1 LANTPTRPAAP
12 VPPYAPAS
20 SSYTPPAAPAPLA
33 PTGPVGPTAASA
45 PPSVPAPRPLSK
57 PLPKPASKSAPKP
70 PARPS
75 GVFVA
80 LAEGRAVFPVCAAV
94 VIAALG
100 FLPIA
105 QWIPGGYQTPFFGG
119 LTIEWLS
126 GTTIVVGAAVVL
138 AILSRHTRELWIEDA
153 VLRVA
158 KQMTRPRWA
167 FVGGAALV
175 AFSAYALT
183 SVLLFKG
190 RPIFLDEMSQLLQA
204 RAYARGSLTTV
215 TGPLAE
221 FVSILHTVY
230 ADGRAYSQFP
240 AGGPAMLA
248 IGTLLGVPWLVNPL
262 CGAVAVGAFAWFV
275 LATEQQR
282 TVAVGAVVLFAL
294 APFMLFMSASHMNH
308 VPTLMWLTVAMAAL
322 VATLREGIR
331 PGAALLCGFSLGA
344 AAAIRP
350 VDGLA
355 FAVPAALWLFWRA
368 ARETVR
374 GDQARRRAAWI
385 ELLCAGVGVALPML
399 ALMWV
404 NSRTTGDPLRF
415 GYEVIWGQRHAL
427 GFHEAPWGPPHT
439 PARGFEQLNLYFL
452 RLQSYLFDAPVPALL
467 AAVAALALARRV
479 SSMDRYLAASGVLL
493 VGFYWAYWHYGFL
506 LGPRF
511 LFPLIPALALWTA
524 RLPAL
529 VRERWRGSLWHRG
542 VTYGYLVA
550 VVVAFTYTIPI
561 RWREYETG
569 FVVERLPV
577 RALERAYGV
586 SNALVLVREP
596 WSSQLVA
603 RLWALGVPHRETELL
618 THEVDACR
626 LEEAL
631 MVLERE
637 GKRGAQATA
646 ALMPLLRDRGQ
657 VRLATLPNGAFWP
670 VQSTVG
676 YSPQC
681 RERVRESSEGL
692 VPLAPLL
699 LSGGP
704 SNVYV
709 RDLHARDTLLL
720 KRYPNRPI
728 FVVRRDSSATGV
740 TLRYHRASRDSLQ
753 QSWAW
758 AAQW

>member
-1 LANTPTRPAAP
+1 M
-12 VPPYAPAS
+12 
-20 SSYTPPAAPAPLA
+20 
-33 PTGPVGPTAASA
+33 
-45 PPSVPAPRPLSK
+45 
-57 PLPKPASKSAPKP
+57 
-70 PARPS
+70 
-75 GVFVA
+75 
-80 LAEGRAVFPVCAAV
+80 CAAV
-94 VIAALG
+94 VVAAFG

-105 QWIPGGYQTPFFGG
+105 HWIPGGYGTPFYGS
-119 LTIEWLS
+119 LVAEWVS
-126 GTTIVVGAAVVL
+126 GIAVVVGVAAVL

-153 VLRVA
+153 LSRVA
-158 KQMTRPRWA
+158 RQMTRPRWA
-167 FVGGAALV
+167 FIAGAALV
-175 AFSAYALT
+175 SFGAYALT

-204 RAYARGSLTTV
+204 RAYARGSLTTL
-215 TGPLAE
+215 TGPFAE

-230 ADGRAYSQFP
+230 ADGRAFSQFP
-240 AGGPAMLA
+240 PGGPAMLA
-248 IGTLLGVPWLVNPL
+248 IGTLLGAPWLVNPL
-262 CGAVAVGAFAWFV
+262 CGAIAVGAFAWFV

-282 TVAVGAVVLFAL
+282 TVAVGAVALFAL

-308 VPTLMWLTVAMAAL
+308 VPTLMWITVAMAAL
-322 VATLREGIR
+322 VATLRESVR
-331 PGAALLCGFSLGA
+331 PGAAFLCGFALGA

-355 FAVPAALWLFWRA
+355 FALPAGLWLFWRA

-374 GDQARRRAAWI
+374 GDAARRRAAWI
-385 ELLCAGVGVALPML
+385 ELVCAGAGVVLPML
-399 ALMWV
+399 AVMWV
-404 NSRTTGDPLRF
+404 NSRTTGAPLLF
-415 GYEVIWGQRHAL
+415 GYEVIWGQRHGL
-427 GFHEAPWGPPHT
+427 GFHDAPWGPPHT
-439 PARGFEQLNLYFL
+439 PSRGFEQLNLYFL
-452 RLQSYLFDAPVPALL
+452 RLQTYLFDAPVPALL

-479 SSMDRYLAASGVLL
+479 NSTDRYLAASGVLL
-493 VGFYWAYWHYGFL
+493 LGLYWSYWHYGFL

-511 LFPLIPALALWTA
+511 VFPLIPAVALWTA

-550 VVVAFTYTIPI
+550 AVVAFAYTIPI

-577 RALERAYGV
+577 RALERAYRV

-596 WSSQLVA
+596 WSSQLTA
-603 RLWALGVPHRETELL
+603 RLWAIGVPHRETELL

-637 GKRGAQATA
+637 GTRGAKATA
-646 ALMPLLRDRGQ
+646 ALVPLLRDRDQ
-657 VRLATLPNGAFWP
+657 VKLATLPNGAFWP

-681 RERVRESSEGL
+681 RERVRESAAGV

-704 SNVYV
+704 TNVYV

-720 KRYPNRPI
+720 KRYPDRPV
-728 FVVRRDSSATGV
+728 FVIRRDSSAAGV

-758 AAQW
+758 ASQW

>member
-1 LANTPTRPAAP
+1 
-12 VPPYAPAS
+12 
-20 SSYTPPAAPAPLA
+20 
-33 PTGPVGPTAASA
+33 
-45 PPSVPAPRPLSK
+45 
-57 PLPKPASKSAPKP
+57 
-70 PARPS
+70 
-75 GVFVA
+75 VFVP
-80 LAEGRAVFPVCAAV
+80 LAEGRAVFPRCAAV
-94 VIAALG
+94 ILVALG

-105 QWIPGGYQTPFFGG
+105 HWIPGGYEVRFYGG
-119 LTIEWLS
+119 LAVEWVS
-126 GTTIVVGAAVVL
+126 GTAVVVGVAAVL

-158 KQMTRPRWA
+158 RQMTRPRWA
-167 FVGGAALV
+167 FIAGAALV
-175 AFSAYALT
+175 SFTTYALT

-204 RAYARGSLTTV
+204 RAYARGSLTTA
-215 TGPLAE
+215 TGPFAE

-230 ADGRAYSQFP
+230 ANGRAYSQFP

-262 CGAVAVGAFAWFV
+262 CGAIAVGAFAWFV

-282 TVAVGAVVLFAL
+282 TVAVGAVALFAL

-308 VPTLMWLTVAMAAL
+308 VPTLMWITVALAAL
-322 VATLREGIR
+322 VATLREGVR

-344 AAAIRP
+344 TAAIRP
-350 VDGLA
+350 AEGLA
-355 FAVPAALWLFWRA
+355 FALPAGLWLFWRA

-374 GDQARRRAAWI
+374 GDAARRRAAWI
-385 ELLCAGVGVALPML
+385 ELACAGVAVALPML
-399 ALMWV
+399 AVMWV

-415 GYEVIWGQRHAL
+415 GYDVIWGHRHHL
-427 GFHEAPWGPPHT
+427 GFHDAPWGPPHT

-452 RLQSYLFDAPVPALL
+452 RLQTYLFEAPIPALI
-467 AAVAALALARRV
+467 AVVAALALARRV
-479 SSMDRYLAASGVLL
+479 NSTDRYLAASSVLL
-493 VGFYWAYWHYGFL
+493 LGLYWSYWHYGFL

-511 LFPLIPALALWTA
+511 LFALIPILALWTA

-542 VTYGYLVA
+542 VAYGYFTT
-550 VVVAFTYTIPI
+550 VVIAFAYTIPI

-577 RALERAYGV
+577 RALERAYRV
-586 SNALVLVREP
+586 NNAVVLVPEP

-603 RLWALGVPHRETELL
+603 RLWALGVPRRETELL

-626 LEEAL
+626 LDEAVQ
-631 MVLERE
+631 VLERE
-637 GKRGAQATA
+637 GTRGLKATT

-657 VRLATLPNGAFWP
+657 VKLVTLPNGSFWP
-670 VQSTVG
+670 VQSSAG

-681 RERVRESSEGL
+681 RERVRESSMGV

-704 SNVYV
+704 TNVYV
-709 RDLHARDTLLL
+709 RDLHARDTVLLS
-720 KRYPNRPI
+720 RYPNRPI

-740 TLRYHRASRDSLQ
+740 TLRYHRASRDSLLS
-753 QSWAW
+753 SWAW
-758 AAQW
+758 ASQW

>member
-1 LANTPTRPAAP
+1 MP
-12 VPPYAPAS
+12 
-20 SSYTPPAAPAPLA
+20 APAPITTSA
-33 PTGPVGPTAASA
+33 SKPAAKAAS
-45 PPSVPAPRPLSK
+45 K
-57 PLPKPASKSAPKP
+57 PTPKP

-75 GVFVA
+75 GVIVT
-80 LAEGRAVFPVCAAV
+80 LAEGRAVFPICAAV
-94 VIAALG
+94 IVAALG

-105 QWIPGGYQTPFFGG
+105 QWIPGGYQTPFYGS
-119 LTIEWLS
+119 LIAEWVS
-126 GTTIVVGAAVVL
+126 GIAVVVGIAAVL

-153 VLRVA
+153 LSRVA
-158 KQMTRPRWA
+158 RQMTRPRWA
-167 FVGGAALV
+167 FIAGAAIV
-175 AFSAYALT
+175 SFGAYALT

-204 RAYARGSLTTV
+204 RAYARGSLTMP
-215 TGPLAE
+215 TGPFAE
-221 FVSILHTVY
+221 FVSILHTIY
-230 ADGRAYSQFP
+230 ADGRAFSQFP
-240 AGGPAMLA
+240 PGGPTMLA
-248 IGTLLGVPWLVNPL
+248 IGTLLGAPWLVNPL
-262 CGAVAVGAFAWFV
+262 CGAIAVGAFAWFV

-282 TVAVGAVVLFAL
+282 TVAVGAVALFAL

-308 VPTLMWLTVAMAAL
+308 VPTLMWITVAMAAL
-322 VATLREGIR
+322 VATLRESVR
-331 PGAALLCGFSLGA
+331 PGAAFLCGFALGA

-350 VDGLA
+350 VDSLA
-355 FAVPAALWLFWRA
+355 FALPAGLWLFWRA

-374 GDQARRRAAWI
+374 GDAARRRAAWI
-385 ELLCAGVGVALPML
+385 ELVCAGAGVALPML
-399 ALMWV
+399 AVMWV
-404 NSRTTGDPLRF
+404 NSRTTGQPLLF
-415 GYEVIWGQRHAL
+415 GYEVLWGHRHGL
-427 GFHEAPWGPPHT
+427 GFHDAPWGPPHT
-439 PARGFEQLNLYFL
+439 VARGFEQLNLYFL
-452 RLQSYLFDAPVPALL
+452 RLQSYLFDAPVPALF

-479 SSMDRYLAASGVLL
+479 NSMDRYLATSAVLL
-493 VGFYWAYWHYGFL
+493 VGLYWSYWHYGFL

-511 LFPLIPALALWTA
+511 MFPLIPAVALWTA

-550 VVVAFTYTIPI
+550 AVIAFAYTIPI

-569 FVVERLPV
+569 FAVERLPV
-577 RALERAYGV
+577 RALERAYRV

-596 WSSQLVA
+596 WSSQLTA
-603 RLWALGVPHRETELL
+603 RLWAIGVPHRETELL

-637 GKRGAQATA
+637 GTRGATATA
-646 ALMPLLRDRGQ
+646 ALMPLLRDRDQ
-657 VRLATLPNGAFWP
+657 VKLATLPSGAFWP
-670 VQSTVG
+670 VQSSIG

-681 RERVRESSEGL
+681 RERVRESSGGV

-704 SNVYV
+704 TNVYV

-720 KRYPNRPI
+720 KRYPDRPI
-728 FVVRRDSSATGV
+728 FVIRRDSSSAGV
-740 TLRYHRASRDSLQ
+740 TLRYHRALRDSLQ

>member
-1 LANTPTRPAAP
+1 M
-12 VPPYAPAS
+12 
-20 SSYTPPAAPAPLA
+20 
-33 PTGPVGPTAASA
+33 
-45 PPSVPAPRPLSK
+45 
-57 PLPKPASKSAPKP
+57 
-70 PARPS
+70 
-75 GVFVA
+75 
-80 LAEGRAVFPVCAAV
+80 CAAV
-94 VIAALG
+94 LIAVLG
-100 FLPIA
+100 FVPFA
-105 QWIPGGYQTPFFGG
+105 HWIPGGYQTPFYGS
-119 LTIEWLS
+119 LVLEWVS
-126 GTTIVVGAAVVL
+126 GTAVVVGIAAVL

-153 VLRVA
+153 VLRIA

-167 FVGGAALV
+167 FVGGAALL
-175 AFSAYALT
+175 AFGAYALT

-204 RAYARGSLTTV
+204 RAYARGALTTP
-215 TGPLAE
+215 TGPIAE

-230 ADGRAYSQFP
+230 TDGRSYSQFP

-248 IGTLLGVPWLVNPL
+248 IGMLLGVPWLVNPL

-282 TVAVGAVVLFAL
+282 TVAVGAVALFAL

-322 VATLREGIR
+322 VATLREGVR
-331 PGAALLCGFSLGA
+331 PGAAFLCGFSLGA

-355 FAVPAALWLFWRA
+355 FALPAGLWLVWRA
-368 ARETVR
+368 GRETIR
-374 GDQARRRAAWI
+374 RDEARRRAAWI
-385 ELLCAGVGVALPML
+385 ELLCAGVGIALPML
-399 ALMWV
+399 AVMWV
-404 NSRTTGDPLRF
+404 NSRTTGAPLLF
-415 GYEVIWGQRHAL
+415 GYEVIWGKRHAL

-439 PARGFEQLNLYFL
+439 VTRGFEQLNLYFL

-467 AAVAALALARRV
+467 AAVGALALARRV

-493 VGFYWAYWHYGFL
+493 VGLYWAYWHYGFL

-529 VRERWRGSLWHRG
+529 VRERWRGSLGHRS
-542 VTYGYLVA
+542 VAYGYFVA
-550 VVVAFTYTIPI
+550 AIIAFTYTIPI

-569 FVVERLPV
+569 FAVERLPI
-577 RALERAYGV
+577 RALERAYRV

-603 RLWALGVPHRETELL
+603 RLWAIGVPHRETELL

-626 LEEAL
+626 LDEAL
-631 MVLERE
+631 QVLERE
-637 GKRGAQATA
+637 GTRGARATA
-646 ALMPLLRDRGQ
+646 SLMPLLRDRNQ
-657 VRLATLPNGAFWP
+657 VKLATLPNGAFWP
-670 VQSTVG
+670 VQSSVG

-681 RERVRESSEGL
+681 RERVRESGNGV

-699 LSGGP
+699 LAGSP
-704 SNVYV
+704 TNVYA
-709 RDLHARDTLLL
+709 RDLHARNSVLLQ
-720 KRYPNRPI
+720 RYPNRQI
-728 FVVRRDSSATGV
+728 FVVRRDSTAGGI
-740 TLRYHRASRDSLQ
+740 TLRYHRASRDSLLG
-753 QSWAW
+753 SWAW
-758 AAQW
+758 ATQW

>member
-1 LANTPTRPAAP
+1 M
-12 VPPYAPAS
+12 
-20 SSYTPPAAPAPLA
+20 
-33 PTGPVGPTAASA
+33 
-45 PPSVPAPRPLSK
+45 
-57 PLPKPASKSAPKP
+57 PKP

-75 GVFVA
+75 GVFVT
-80 LAEGRAVFPVCAAV
+80 LAEGRAIFPICAALIV
-94 VIAALG
+94 AVLG
-100 FLPIA
+100 LAPIA
-105 QWIPGGYQTPFFGG
+105 HWIPGGYRTPFYSS
-119 LTIEWLS
+119 LAMEWLS
-126 GTTIVVGAAVVL
+126 GTAVVVGIAAVL

-153 VLRVA
+153 VLRIA

-175 AFSAYALT
+175 AFGAYALT

-204 RAYARGSLTTV
+204 RAYARGSLTTS
-215 TGPLAE
+215 TGPFAE

-230 ADGRAYSQFP
+230 ADGRGYSQFP
-240 AGGPAMLA
+240 PGGPAMLA
-248 IGTLLGVPWLVNPL
+248 IGMLLGVPWLVNPL

-282 TVAVGAVVLFAL
+282 SVAVGAVVLFAL

-322 VATLREGIR
+322 VATLREGVR
-331 PGAALLCGFSLGA
+331 PGAAFLCGFSLGA

-355 FAVPAALWLFWRA
+355 FALPAGLWLAWRA
-368 ARETVR
+368 VRETVR
-374 GDQARRRAAWI
+374 GDEVRRRAAWI
-385 ELLCAGVGVALPML
+385 ELFCAGVGVALPML
-399 ALMWV
+399 AVMWV
-404 NSRTTGDPLRF
+404 NSKTTGAPLLF
-415 GYEVIWGQRHAL
+415 GYEVLWGKRHAL
-427 GFHEAPWGPPHT
+427 GFHDAPWGPPHT

-467 AAVAALALARRV
+467 AAVAALVLARRV
-479 SSMDRYLAASGVLL
+479 SSIDRYFAASSLL
-493 VGFYWAYWHYGFL
+493 LIGMYWAYWHYGFL

-511 LFPLIPALALWTA
+511 MFPLIPAVVLWTA

-550 VVVAFTYTIPI
+550 VIITFTYTVPI
-561 RWREYETG
+561 RWREYASG
-569 FVVERLPV
+569 FAIERLPV
-577 RALERAYGV
+577 QALERAYRV

-603 RLWALGVPHRETELL
+603 RLWALGVPHRETESL

-626 LEEAL
+626 LEEAVL
-631 MVLERE
+631 ALERQ
-637 GKRGAQATA
+637 GTRGPSAMS
-646 ALMPLLRDRGQ
+646 ALMPLLRDRDQ
-657 VRLATLPNGAFWP
+657 VKLATLPSGAFWP
-670 VQSTVG
+670 VQPSVE

-681 RERVRESSEGL
+681 RERVHESSTGV

-704 SNVYV
+704 TNVYV
-709 RDLHARDTLLL
+709 RDLHARDSLLL
-720 KRYPNRPI
+720 KQHPNRPI
-728 FVVRRDSSATGV
+728 FVIRRDSSAAGV
-740 TLRYHRASRDSLQ
+740 TLRYHRASRDSLIS
-753 QSWAW
+753 SWAW
-758 AAQW
+758 ATQW